1 MRGTDSK
8 GCGFA
13 QSSFTGAIF
22 NSMLGLL
29 SEFMRNV
36 GRTITVI
43 VMDKDHMEQPRSF
56 MVEPRRLLWGV
67 GAAAASVVVVL
78 LALLLL
84 TPIRYALPGYG
95 SLEMRRSAVE
105 NQIRLESLEDS
116 LRIQTEYVARLRDT
130 FLGNVRPDSGS
141 SGSAGFV
148 SIVSSDLEA
157 MPLPV
162 ATDDWEEHQQ
172 PAFRFDQLGMLPP
185 SRPQPD
191 TPSSAYLSALSFPVL
206 PPVSGIATRG
216 FDARTGHFAVDVA
229 LEEGSAIRSI
239 GDGYVILADWLNDGG
254 QVIAIAHADG
264 YISVFKHNSS
274 LLKQVGDRVTDR
286 EVVALSGN
294 SGEITTGPHVH
305 FELWQNGLAQDPRA
319 YVLGW

>member
-1 MRGTDSK
+1 
-8 GCGFA
+8 
-13 QSSFTGAIF
+13 
-22 NSMLGLL
+22 MLGLL

-56 MVEPRRLLWGV
+56 TVEPGRVMWRMAGV
-67 GAAAASVVVVL
+67 VCLAVTLL
-78 LALLLL
+78 LAGLLL
-84 TPIRYALPGYG
+84 TPIRYSLPGYG

-105 NQIRLESLEDS
+105 NQIRLNALEDS
-116 LRIQTEYVARLRDT
+116 LRIQTEYVSRLRDT
-130 FLGNVRPDSGS
+130 FLGNALPGS
-141 SGSAGFV
+141 FPETDEGSVPAA
-148 SIVSSDLEA
+148 SADLQA

-162 ATDDWEEHQQ
+162 GTSDWEEHEQ
-172 PAFRFDQLGMLPP
+172 PTFRFDQLGVLRPAQTP
-185 SRPQPD
+185 SSV
-191 TPSSAYLSALSFPVL
+191 PSSAYLSALSFPVL

-216 FDARTGHFAVDVA
+216 FDARTGHFAVDIA

-264 YISVFKHNSS
+264 YITVFKHNSS
-274 LLKQVGDRVTDR
+274 LLKQVGDRVRDR

-294 SGEITTGPHVH
+294 SGEISTGPHAH